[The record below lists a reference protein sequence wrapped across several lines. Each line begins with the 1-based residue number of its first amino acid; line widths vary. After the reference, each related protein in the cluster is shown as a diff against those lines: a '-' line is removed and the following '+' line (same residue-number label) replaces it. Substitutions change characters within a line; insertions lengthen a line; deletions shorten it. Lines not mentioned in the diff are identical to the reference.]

1 MTILLALTA
10 ILAYLSARYE
20 ARERLRRIQAGDK
33 EQLPHTAYTVIRCL
47 LWSAIALILCG
58 FGLLDWWGAVK
69 AIPASGALFAI
80 IHRLRFNKG
89 RDWWWMGERLGVR
102 PKGASRYDAI
112 WHWIAWKLNGGRI
125 CCGPCDCNYYSVD
138 LPAKLAY
145 GFEGAVVV
153 VSMLINLL

>member
-20 ARERLRRIQAGDK
+20 ARERLRRIQEGDK

-89 RDWWWMGERLGVR
+89 RDWWWMGDRLDYR
-102 PKGASRYDAI
+102 PNGASRYDAAY
-112 WHWIAWKLNGGRI
+112 HWLAWKLNGSKI
-125 CCGPCDCNYYSVD
+125 TPCWYTRTYPKT

-153 VSMLINLL
+153 VSILLNLL